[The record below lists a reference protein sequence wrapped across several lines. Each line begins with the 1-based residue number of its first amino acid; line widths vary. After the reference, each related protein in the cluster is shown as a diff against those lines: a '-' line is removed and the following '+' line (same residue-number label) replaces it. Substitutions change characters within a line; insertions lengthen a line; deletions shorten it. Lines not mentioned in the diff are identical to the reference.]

1 MLNETPQ
8 WKYERD
14 FKYEEGVTS
23 VEGHKYNLWNESFE
37 DPILLNDKQMNH
49 FLANGYLQ

>member
-14 FKYEEGVTS
+14 FNMKKALHQLSDINIIFG
-23 VEGHKYNLWNESFE
+23 
-37 DPILLNDKQMNH
+37 MNH
-49 FLANGYLQ
+49 LKILYF